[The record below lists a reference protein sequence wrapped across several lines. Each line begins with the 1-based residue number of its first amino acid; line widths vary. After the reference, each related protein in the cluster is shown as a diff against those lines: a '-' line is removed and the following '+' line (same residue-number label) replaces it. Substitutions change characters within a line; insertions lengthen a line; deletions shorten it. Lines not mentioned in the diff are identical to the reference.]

1 MIKLF
6 IFSLL
11 ATVLALALNLATGF
25 PADPGYL
32 MVAFGNTTFET
43 SLFALLV
50 AIGIIFLLL
59 RLLLLL
65 FYAFNPFRLVSFGK
79 NFSAN
84 RKSRQ
89 RSKSVEG
96 LLAFARGD
104 WQLAYGL
111 LIRGAKQA
119 DSNVANFLAAAYAAH
134 ELEDRDAWTKALTDA
149 ENEYP
154 TSRLTIQFVKAQL
167 LFKSNQLEQCLAI
180 LEQIKNS
187 GSKENGVF
195 RLLKEVYIKLQE
207 WQKLDE
213 LVPVLEKRKIIDA
226 VDAETI
232 RKRVFVKQLDGV
244 IEHSESQ
251 SGVDGSADST
261 QFDMLSKM
269 WKKSP
274 AKYRE
279 DEKIVKHYIELLVK
293 LGAKIDAAK
302 ALEIALSKNWSN
314 SLIIKFA
321 EMDYDSNQAQLLVA
335 ENWLKARPAN
345 SPLLLSLGR
354 ICMRNK
360 LWGKAREYYQ
370 ASIRISPSAEA
381 YGELARLLKNLGDD
395 TQSEDC
401 FHRYRDL
408 IGSNLLEL
416 PLPELPLG
424 DIS

>member
-59 RLLLLL
+59 RLLLFL

-401 FHRYRDL
+401 FQQYRDL
-408 IGSNLLEL
+408 IGSSLLEL

>member
-1 MIKLF
+1 
-6 IFSLL
+6 
-11 ATVLALALNLATGF
+11 
-25 PADPGYL
+25 
-32 MVAFGNTTFET
+32 MVAFGNITFET

-59 RLLLLL
+59 RLLLFL

-89 RSKSVEG
+89 RNKSVEG

-149 ENEYP
+149 ESEYP

-187 GSKENGVF
+187 GSKESGVF
-195 RLLKEVYIKLQE
+195 RLLKEVYINLQE

-232 RKRVFVKQLDGV
+232 RKRVFVKHLDGV
-244 IEHSESQ
+244 IEHSGSE
-251 SGVDGSADST
+251 SGVDGSVDST
-261 QFDMLSKM
+261 QLDLLSKM

-302 ALEIALSKNWSN
+302 VLETALSKNWSN

-381 YGELARLLKNLGDD
+381 YGELARLLKNLGEN

-408 IGSNLLEL
+408 IGSSLLEL

>member
-11 ATVLALALNLATGF
+11 AIVLALTLNLATGF

-50 AIGIIFLLL
+50 AVGIIILLL
-59 RLLLLL
+59 RLLIIL
-65 FYAFNPFRLVSFGK
+65 FYALNPFQLVSLGK
-79 NFSAN
+79 NYSAN
-84 RKSRQ
+84 RKSKTRT
-89 RSKSVEG
+89 KSVEG

-111 LIRGAKQA
+111 LIRGAKHA

-134 ELEDRDAWTKALTDA
+134 ELGDRDAWTKALADA
-149 ENEYP
+149 EEEYP
-154 TSRLTIQFVKAQL
+154 TSRSTIQFVKAQL

-187 GSKENGVF
+187 GSKESGVF

-213 LVPVLEKRKIIDA
+213 LVLVLEKKNIIDA
-226 VDAETI
+226 DEAGKI
-232 RKRVFVKQLDGV
+232 RKRVFMEQLYG
-244 IEHSESQ
+244 IAESQ
-251 SGVDGSADST
+251 AGADES
-261 QFDMLSKM
+261 SKSNQLELVSKI

-279 DEKIVKHYIELLVK
+279 DEIIVKHYSELLVK
-293 LGAKIDAAK
+293 LDAKIDAAK
-302 ALEIALSKNWSN
+302 ALETALSKNWSN
-314 SLIIKFA
+314 TLVIQFA
-321 EMDYDSNQAQLLVA
+321 EIDYDSNQAQLLVA
-335 ENWLKARPAN
+335 ENWLKARPAS

-354 ICMRNK
+354 ICMRNQ

-381 YGELARLLKNLGDD
+381 YGELARLLKNLGEDIE
-395 TQSEDC
+395 SENC
-401 FHRYRDL
+401 FRHYSDL
-408 IGSNLLEL
+408 IGASLLEL
-416 PLPELPLG
+416 PMPVLEKPVL
-424 DIS
+424 

>member
-11 ATVLALALNLATGF
+11 ATVLALALNLTTGF

-43 SLFALLV
+43 SLFALMV
-50 AIGIIFLLL
+50 AVGFIILLL
-59 RLLLLL
+59 RLLIILI
-65 FYAFNPFRLVSFGK
+65 YALNPFRLVSLGK
-79 NFSAN
+79 NYNVN
-84 RKSRQ
+84 RKSRA
-89 RSKSVEG
+89 RTKSVEG

-134 ELEDRDAWTKALTDA
+134 ELEDRGAWTKALADA
-149 ENEYP
+149 EDEYP
-154 TSRLTIQFVKAQL
+154 SSGSTIQFVKAQL
-167 LFKSNQLEQCLAI
+167 LFKSNQLEQCLAV

-187 GSKENGVF
+187 GSKEGGVF

-213 LVPVLEKRKIIDA
+213 LVPVLEKKNIIDA
-226 VDAETI
+226 AEAEKI
-232 RKRVFVKQLDGV
+232 RKRVFMEQLYGIAVPSKSQLSVD
-244 IEHSESQ
+244 ES
-251 SGVDGSADST
+251 SRET
-261 QFDMLSKM
+261 QLELVSKI
-269 WKKSP
+269 WRKYP

-279 DEKIVKHYIELLVK
+279 DEKIVKHYSELLVK
-293 LGAKIDAAK
+293 LGAKVGAAK
-302 ALEIALSKNWSN
+302 ALETALSKNWSN
-314 SLIIKFA
+314 ALVIQFA
-321 EMDYDSNQAQLLVA
+321 QIDYDSNQAQLLVA

-354 ICMRNK
+354 ICMRNQ

-370 ASIRISPSAEA
+370 ASILISPSAEA
-381 YGELARLLKNLGDD
+381 YGELARLLKCLGDNGE
-395 TQSEDC
+395 SEQC
-401 FHRYRDL
+401 YRHYSDL
-408 IGSNLLEL
+408 IGSSLIEL
-416 PLPELPLG
+416 PLPTLEKPLL
-424 DIS
+424 

>member
-11 ATVLALALNLATGF
+11 AIVLALTLNLTTGF

-50 AIGIIFLLL
+50 AVGFITILL
-59 RLLLLL
+59 RLLVIL
-65 FYAFNPFRLVSFGK
+65 FYAMNPFRLVSLGK
-79 NFSAN
+79 NYNVN
-84 RKSRQ
+84 RKSRA
-89 RSKSVEG
+89 RTKSVEG

-119 DSNVANFLAAAYAAH
+119 DSNVANFLAAAYAAY
-134 ELEDRDAWTKALTDA
+134 ELGDRDAWTKALADA
-149 ENEYP
+149 EDEYP
-154 TSRLTIQFVKAQL
+154 SCALTIQFVKAQL
-167 LFKSNQLEQCLAI
+167 LFKSNQLEQCLAV

-187 GSKENGVF
+187 GSKEGGVF

-213 LVPVLEKRKIIDA
+213 LVPVLEKKNIIDA
-226 VDAETI
+226 AEAEKI
-232 RKRVFVKQLDGV
+232 RKRVFMEQLYGIAVPSKSQLSVD
-244 IEHSESQ
+244 ES
-251 SGVDGSADST
+251 SRET
-261 QFDMLSKM
+261 QLELVSKI
-269 WKKSP
+269 WRKYP

-279 DEKIVKHYIELLVK
+279 DEKIVKHYSELLVK
-293 LGAKIDAAK
+293 LGAKVGAAK
-302 ALEIALSKNWSN
+302 ALETALSKNWSN
-314 SLIIKFA
+314 ALVIQFA
-321 EMDYDSNQAQLLVA
+321 QIDYDSNQAQLLVA

-354 ICMRNK
+354 ICMRNQ

-370 ASIRISPSAEA
+370 ASILISPSAEA
-381 YGELARLLKNLGDD
+381 YGELARLLKCLGDNGE
-395 TQSEDC
+395 SEQC
-401 FHRYRDL
+401 YRHYSDL
-408 IGSNLLEL
+408 IGSSLIEL
-416 PLPELPLG
+416 PLPTLEKPLL
-424 DIS
+424 

>member
-11 ATVLALALNLATGF
+11 AIVLALILNLTTGF

-50 AIGIIFLLL
+50 AVAIIVLLL
-59 RLLLLL
+59 RLLIIL
-65 FYAFNPFRLVSFGK
+65 FYALNPFRLVSLGK
-79 NFSAN
+79 NYSAN
-84 RKSRQ
+84 RKSRK
-89 RSKSVEG
+89 RTKSVEG

-111 LIRGAKQA
+111 LTRGAKQA
-119 DSNVANFLAAAYAAH
+119 DSNVANYLAAAYAAH
-134 ELEDRDAWTKALTDA
+134 ELGDRDAWTKALADA
-149 ENEYP
+149 EEEYP
-154 TSRLTIQFVKAQL
+154 TSRSTIQFVKAQL

-187 GSKENGVF
+187 GSKESGVF

-213 LVPVLEKRKIIDA
+213 LVAVLEKKNIIDA
-226 VDAETI
+226 DETGKI
-232 RKRVFVKQLDGV
+232 RKRVFMEQLYG
-244 IEHSESQ
+244 ITESKA
-251 SGVDGSADST
+251 GVDESGKSN
-261 QFDMLSKM
+261 QLELVSKI

-279 DEKIVKHYIELLVK
+279 DEKIVKHYSELLVK

-302 ALEIALSKNWSN
+302 ALETALSKSWSN
-314 SLIIKFA
+314 SLVIQFA
-321 EMDYDSNQAQLLVA
+321 EIDYDSNQAQLLVA

-345 SPLLLSLGR
+345 SLLLLSLGR
-354 ICMRNK
+354 ICMRNQ

-381 YGELARLLKNLGDD
+381 YGELARLLKNLGEGVE
-395 TQSEDC
+395 SENC
-401 FHRYRDL
+401 FRHYSDL
-408 IGSNLLEL
+408 IGTSLLEL
-416 PLPELPLG
+416 PLPELEKPVL
-424 DIS
+424 

>member
-11 ATVLALALNLATGF
+11 AIVLALALNLATGF

-50 AIGIIFLLL
+50 AFGIIFLLL
-59 RLLLLL
+59 RLLLIL

-79 NFSAN
+79 NFSEN

-89 RSKSVEG
+89 RTKSVEG

-134 ELEDRDAWTKALTDA
+134 ELEDRDAWKKALTDA
-149 ENEYP
+149 EEEYP
-154 TSRLTIQFVKAQL
+154 TSRSTIQFVKAQL

-187 GSKENGVF
+187 GSKEKGVF
-195 RLLKEVYIKLQE
+195 KLLKEVYINLEE
-207 WQKLDE
+207 WQKLDD

-232 RKRVFVKQLDGV
+232 RKRVFVKQLGGV
-244 IEHSESQ
+244 IEHSRSESDD
-251 SGVDGSADST
+251 DGSADST
-261 QFDMLSKM
+261 QLDFLRKM

-279 DEKIVKHYIELLVK
+279 DEKIVKYYTDLLVK

-302 ALEIALSKNWSN
+302 ALETALSKNWSN
-314 SLIIKFA
+314 CLIIKFA
-321 EMDYDSNQAQLLVA
+321 EMDYDSNQVQLLVA

-395 TQSEDC
+395 TQSEHC
-401 FHRYRDL
+401 FQHYRDL
-408 IGSNLLEL
+408 IGSSLLEL
-416 PLPELPLG
+416 PLPEFPSG
-424 DIS
+424 DLS

>member
-11 ATVLALALNLATGF
+11 AIVLALALNLATGF

-59 RLLLLL
+59 RLLLFL

-89 RSKSVEG
+89 RNKSVEG

-149 ENEYP
+149 ESEYP

-187 GSKENGVF
+187 GSKESGVF
-195 RLLKEVYIKLQE
+195 RLLKEVYINLQE

-232 RKRVFVKQLDGV
+232 RKRVFVKHLDGV
-244 IEHSESQ
+244 IEHSGSE
-251 SGVDGSADST
+251 SGVDGSVDST
-261 QFDMLSKM
+261 QLDLLSKM

-302 ALEIALSKNWSN
+302 VLETALSKNWSN

-408 IGSNLLEL
+408 IGSSLLEL